1 PMPMDKIVPH
11 IEKLKLG
18 QTKMEADAFAESIL
32 TTDTFSKSVCCE
44 TEIDGETV
52 TMAGVA
58 KGSGM
63 IEPNMGTML
72 GFLTTDA
79 VIEADMLQ
87 LALKES
93 VDETFNCIT
102 VDADTS
108 TNDIV
113 ITMASELAGNHSL
126 TPDHPDLEKFVELMK
141 SVSQGLS
148 QAIASDG
155 EGATKLIEVE
165 VSGAESDL
173 AARKVAKTITASS
186 LVKTANFGINSNWR
200 IFIVFVGYNCET
212 VASLHI
218 YMP

>member
-1 PMPMDKIVPH
+1 IVNSGNANACMGEQGMQDAYKMREVTANKLGVQENDVAVASTGVIGIPMPMDKIVPH

-18 QTKMEADAFAESIL
+18 KTKMEADAFAESIL
-32 TTDTFSKSVCCE
+32 TTDTFTKSVSCE

-52 TMAGVA
+52 TIAGVA

-63 IEPNMGTML
+63 IEPNMSTML

-102 VDADTS
+102 VDGDTS
-108 TNDIV
+108 TNDMV
-113 ITMASELAGNHSL
+113 ITMAGEVTGNHSL
-126 TPDHPDLEKFVELMK
+126 SPDHPEWEKFVELMK

-148 QAIASDG
+148 
-155 EGATKLIEVE
+155 
-165 VSGAESDL
+165 
-173 AARKVAKTITASS
+173 
-186 LVKTANFGINSNWR
+186 
-200 IFIVFVGYNCET
+200 
-212 VASLHI
+212 
-218 YMP
+218 